1 MKRLL
6 IAISAISFLAACEP
20 STKITKS
27 WRDPA
32 VSIEQGTYKKVLV
45 VALLKDESSRRIV
58 EDALVKKLEGRG
70 VASYTQS
77 FSSNKDGD
85 AVEKQLKQEGYD
97 GAVVLRLLDI
107 EKETSY
113 VPGTTTYPAYYG
125 RFGGYYGGAYG
136 GYGSPGY
143 YQEDKIYTIET
154 NVYSLTL
161 DKLVWSGTTA
171 TTNPGKMN
179 KVIED
184 IASAV
189 TQQMVDDGFLKLSGK
204 K

>member
-1 MKRLL
+1 MKKLF
-6 IAISAISFLAACEP
+6 IAIAAVSLITGCEP
-20 STKITKS
+20 STKVTKS

-32 VSIEQGTYKKVLV
+32 VTIEQGTYKKVLV

-58 EDALVKKLEGRG
+58 EDALVKKLDGRG
-70 VASYTQS
+70 IASYTQS
-77 FSSNKDGD
+77 FSTNKDGD

-97 GAVVLRLLDI
+97 GAIVLRLVDI

-113 VPGTTTYPAYYG
+113 VPGTTTYPTYYG

-154 NVYSLTL
+154 NVYSLNS

-184 IASAV
+184 IATAL
-189 TQQMVDDGFLKLSGK
+189 TDQMVADGFLKLAGK